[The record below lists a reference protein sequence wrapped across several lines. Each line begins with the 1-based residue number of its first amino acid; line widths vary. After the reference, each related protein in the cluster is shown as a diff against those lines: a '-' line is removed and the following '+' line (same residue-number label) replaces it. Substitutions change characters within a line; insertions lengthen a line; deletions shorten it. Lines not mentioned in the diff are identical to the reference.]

1 MRLSAPRLQRL
12 TKRAQFQAAAGD
24 GRRFRSSHLTV
35 QVLDRTEDGLG
46 VRVGLTASRKAGL
59 ATKRNRIRRRLRA
72 AAREAFAGAPESADV
87 VAVARTE
94 VLSASYDELV
104 RTLRNALTK
113 ARPQRKQQTNH
124 SGSGNGPA
132 RSTPPEQQ
140 ETQRS

>member
-1 MRLSAPRLQRL
+1 MRISAPRLQRL

-35 QVLDRTEDGLG
+35 QVLDRSDDIPG
-46 VRVGLTASRKAGL
+46 VRIGLTASRKAGL

-72 AAREAFAGAPESADV
+72 AAREAFAGAHECADV

-94 VLSASYDELV
+94 VLGASYAELV

-113 ARPQRKQQTNH
+113 ARPQRKQQTNQ
-124 SGSGNGPA
+124 SGSGNSPLRPA
-132 RSTPPEQQ
+132 PREQQ

>member
-12 TKRAQFQAAAGD
+12 TKRAQFQAAAGN
-24 GRRFRSSHLTV
+24 GRRFRSSHLMV
-35 QVLDRTEDGLG
+35 QVLDRSDDTLG

-72 AAREAFAGAPESADV
+72 AAREAFAGSHESADV

-94 VLSASYDELV
+94 VLTAPYDELV

-113 ARPQRKQQTNH
+113 ARPQRKQQTNQ

-132 RSTPPEQQ
+132 RPTPPQQQ